1 MNAMFV
7 TPLWLRL
14 CRVGIMGLPILQVLP
29 VVVLE
34 CGFGFGCMAAILGG
48 SFHGLG
54 LACLLSAFLLTLVPG
69 LGPAGFGVVFAAD
82 LMIPAWKY
90 RKPAVV

>member
-1 MNAMFV
+1 
-7 TPLWLRL
+7 
-14 CRVGIMGLPILQVLP
+14 MGLPILQVLP

-34 CGFGFGCMAAILGG
+34 CGLGFGCMAAILGG

-54 LACLLSAFLLTLVPG
+54 IACLLSAFVLSLAPS
-69 LGPAGFGVVFAAD
+69 LGPASFGVVFAAG